1 MPRVLPGSTAP
12 GRPAVLAAALAV
24 VLAASAAAPAVAAPS
39 PSGPSPGPASGPSAT
54 PLPAVHLPLPGATVP
69 QAAVTV
75 LPALSGVAPLPT
87 AAGVTAALGKL
98 LARPALG
105 TSVSVD
111 VTDVTTGA
119 ELLSRTP
126 TRAVVPAS
134 ATKLLTGAA
143 ALTALGPQASLPTR
157 TVQGATPGEIVLVGG
172 GDVMLAPGAG
182 DPDAVMGHAGLADL
196 ADRTVAALRGRATG
210 PAGGQPSASVSGQ
223 PSASASGQGAGPVT
237 LRLDDTLFTGPA
249 VNPAWPGDVGGG
261 FVAPVMPLEVTVGV
275 TRPGTPPRPGQPAAR
290 LADPALSAARQFA
303 TLLAARGV
311 AVTGP
316 VTRAAAPAGATVLG
330 EVRSASIADIVEHD
344 LTDSDNTTAEVLARL
359 VAVAGKRP
367 ATFAGGGE
375 AVLQRVAALGVPITG
390 ARLSGGSGLDP
401 HTVVGVRTI
410 VRVLAL
416 AADRTRPQ
424 LRSLLTGLPVAG
436 ASGTLVDRF
445 AGTALAPGV
454 GVVRAKT
461 GTLTGVSALA
471 GTVVDAEGRQL
482 AFAVVADAVP
492 ATEPA
497 RVALDAVA
505 VALAGCGCR

>member
-1 MPRVLPGSTAP
+1 VPRVLPGVTAP
-12 GRPAVLAAALAV
+12 GRPAALAAVLAVL
-24 VLAASAAAPAVAAPS
+24 LAATPAAAAPSGSGAPPTS
-39 PSGPSPGPASGPSAT
+39 SGPAT

-69 QAAVTV
+69 QAAVDV
-75 LPALSGVAPLPT
+75 LPPLSGLAPLPT
-87 AAGVTAALGKL
+87 AAGVTAVLDRLLAGTALG
-98 LARPALG
+98 A
-105 TSVSVD
+105 SVSVD
-111 VTDVTTGA
+111 VMDVTTGT
-119 ELLSRTP
+119 ELLSRGP

-134 ATKLLTGAA
+134 AAKLLTGAA

-157 TVQGATPGEIVLVGG
+157 AVQGATPGEIVLVGG

-182 DPDAVMGHAGLADL
+182 DRDAVMGHAGLADL
-196 ADRTVAALRGRATG
+196 ADRTAAALRGQGR
-210 PAGGQPSASVSGQ
+210 
-223 PSASASGQGAGPVT
+223 GQGSSPGSSPVT

-303 TLLAARGV
+303 TLLQVRGV
-311 AVTGP
+311 AVTGT
-316 VTRAAAPAGATVLG
+316 VTRAAAPPGAAVLG

-344 LTDSDNTTAEVLARL
+344 LTDSDNTTAEALARL
-359 VAVAGKRP
+359 VAVTGKRP